1 MEHHQLAGVVSALF
15 PDILNAKP
23 YRVQLYSRDS
33 GWDGDEHTMIV
44 DEAHGICKI
53 EHDTYKVHNSHGTD
67 VDYDLYY
74 SDDLS
79 MDKMA
84 GISESEYG
92 AAAIQKAGPFEKDK
106 YSPESDAYIERLR
119 ASGRVFDSV
128 RTAAEELMR
137 CFAPQWKVDKLLYS
151 GSLCAVLLVE
161 NSAGLTSAV
170 KLTRV
175 PAERK
180 AKLDKIYERIIEIER
195 EGNED
200 LLPIQDKI
208 WIPLDDTS
216 YILAI
221 WMPVLEKPGIKKG
234 YRGMQYAFTVE
245 ETKKD
250 TAGDEYI
257 RRAIGLAGALKA
269 LHENGLVH
277 LDIKPENLF
286 YYKDEDGVI
295 SWYLGDFDTAKPVDR
310 QYEGALSFTKT
321 FVASEIVEKK
331 PFSYSCDVYSWGR
344 TMFFLAFGDI
354 PDDESPAKIEVNG
367 MTIDLGYKRQSC
379 RMHGDLQKAQYYK
392 ILSRAMDPDPFR
404 RFSSGKEL
412 LEALEVVSES
422 DDVIVKTTEETK
434 KDSPTEACPD
444 KKTSDTSTTR
454 ETPAKEEMNAT
465 GKDAVNGRNGS
476 VDGLHPAQAEL
487 FPAMGSSEEFRE
499 EAEPCTDNPAGEV
512 RHDPK
517 TRLMENENLRQHRA
531 IAALSRFHAHS
542 GRSAGDNPCFLLA
555 EAH

>member
-1 MEHHQLAGVVSALF
+1 MEHHQLVGVVSALF

-23 YRVQLYSRDS
+23 YRVQLYRKSN

-53 EHDTYKVHNSHGTD
+53 EHETYRVLNSHGTD
-67 VDYDLYY
+67 EEYDLYY

-84 GISESEYG
+84 GILESKYG
-92 AAAIQKAGPFEKDK
+92 AVAIQKAGRFEKDN
-106 YSPESDAYIERLR
+106 YNPGSDAYIERLR

-137 CFAPQWKVDKLLYS
+137 YFAPQWKVDKLLYS
-151 GSLCAVLLVE
+151 ASVSVVLLVE
-161 NSAGLTSAV
+161 NSAGLTSTV

-180 AKLDKIYERIIEIER
+180 EELDKIYERIIEIER
-195 EGNED
+195 AGNED
-200 LLPIQDKI
+200 LLPIQEKI
-208 WIPLDDTS
+208 WIPLDDTL

-234 YRGMQYAFTVE
+234 DSGMQYAYTVE
-245 ETKKD
+245 KTNKD

-257 RRAIGLAGALKA
+257 RRAIRLAGALKA

-286 YYKDEDGVI
+286 YHKDEDGVI
-295 SWYLGDFDTAKPVDR
+295 SWYLGDFDTVKPVDR

-321 FVASEIVEKK
+321 YAAPEIVEKK

-354 PDDESPAKIEVNG
+354 PDDESPAKIDVNG
-367 MTIDLGYKRQSC
+367 TTIHLGYKQHSC
-379 RMHGDLQKAQYYK
+379 GMYGDLQKAQYYN

-412 LEALEVVSES
+412 LEALEAISES
-422 DDVIVKTTEETK
+422 DDVIV
-434 KDSPTEACPD
+434 
-444 KKTSDTSTTR
+444 
-454 ETPAKEEMNAT
+454 
-465 GKDAVNGRNGS
+465 
-476 VDGLHPAQAEL
+476 
-487 FPAMGSSEEFRE
+487 
-499 EAEPCTDNPAGEV
+499 
-512 RHDPK
+512 
-517 TRLMENENLRQHRA
+517 
-531 IAALSRFHAHS
+531 
-542 GRSAGDNPCFLLA
+542 
-555 EAH
+555 